1 MAATSELLGDGAADP
16 RGIERGGSVDEPS
29 DGFPAC
35 PAVRSTEGGLVFVAT
50 VRVRF
55 DDIDGNGHVNNA
67 RVVTLL
73 EDGRVQWL
81 EAMQREVAT
90 FGQPR
95 VIARL
100 ELDYLE
106 PVLFGE
112 PVIVRQTIGRIGVK
126 SYEMFSEGAQAGT
139 PVFSGKSV
147 VVPID
152 GLGGRGRAIT
162 DDERA
167 YLTRHQR

>member
-1 MAATSELLGDGAADP
+1 VADTSEVLGDRA
-16 RGIERGGSVDEPS
+16 IERRGAVDEPS
-29 DGFPAC
+29 DGCAAPR
-35 PAVRSTEGGLVFVAT
+35 AVRPEEEGPTFVAT

-55 DDIDGNGHVNNA
+55 DDIDRNGHVNNA

-90 FGQPR
+90 FNEPR

-106 PVLFGE
+106 PVLFGQ
-112 PVIVRQTIGRIGVK
+112 PVVVRQTIGRIGVK
-126 SYEMFSEGAQAGT
+126 SYEMFSEGSQAGT

-147 VVPID
+147 VVPLE
-152 GLGGRGRAIT
+152 GAGGRGRAIT
-162 DDERA
+162 DEERA
-167 YLTRHQR
+167 YLTSYQRCNGL